1 MGPAKNH
8 LLLLCNI
15 QFCLC
20 LFHRFRIWHL
30 LCSWAAPSR
39 RRRAGSRNFKGQNV
53 RQDLFFEILREP
65 ELEADHQVLE
75 ALAESL
81 ADLLIARARREV
93 AQERQVKEDN
103 LDREHAR
110 ETAQAISFLV
120 QPFMKTETTTIY
132 KGNRE
137 DTTSLSTVV
146 N

>member
-1 MGPAKNH
+1 
-8 LLLLCNI
+8 
-15 QFCLC
+15 
-20 LFHRFRIWHL
+20 
-30 LCSWAAPSR
+30 
-39 RRRAGSRNFKGQNV
+39 V